1 LHAALRSSPL
11 TGLVKDWPEAL
22 IIAPWPEPR
31 PEEGWEPSRVADFA
45 LIQEAVRSVRN
56 LRAEKK
62 VSPARRIPATLA
74 GGDKTTLL
82 KEQAPVISALAGLD
96 PSLLSILASLPV
108 KPENSIA
115 LVAGPLEIYIPL
127 SGMIDAEEERSRLG
141 RELSATQVQIDRLEK
156 LLASDFASKAPE
168 AVVRKERE
176 RLAAFKETAGKIDS
190 QLKRNT

>member
-1 LHAALRSSPL
+1 LRAALRSSSL

-31 PEEGWEPSRVADFA
+31 PEESWEPLRVADFA
-45 LIQEAVRSVRN
+45 LIKEAVRSVRN

-96 PSLLSILASLPV
+96 PSILSILASLPV

-127 SGMIDAEEERSRLG
+127 SGMIDVEEERSRLG
-141 RELSATQVQIDRLEK
+141 RELSATQVQIDRLEN
-156 LLASDFASKAPE
+156 LLGSDFASKAPE

-176 RLAAFKETAGKIDS
+176 RLTAFKETAGKIDS